1 MSLSLCSK
9 LQPTSFFKASRWPR
23 GPECHIESRSL
34 VLICLSL
41 GGWFG
46 IMDGLRWV
54 PKIEFSELRMM
65 SVIAQSGWGCASCP
79 WRCVCVC
86 VCVCVCHGWLGT
98 CGLMCSVLL
107 QFNRFC
113 INSLLSL
120 CQSITSIHSVML
132 LFLFIHFFFCTRSQ
146 LYLFLSF
153 LWNCPS
159 TVILLCHPLSYSF
172 IWVFFHSLHLS
183 RSLISLSLFHIVLQ
197 SYQTGLTYIHTCRRD
212 PFQKRLLLPRQ
223 QIFSLQ
229 ILQGVVTA
237 HLRVKCCCQPFV
249 RLNVK

>member
-1 MSLSLCSK
+1 
-9 LQPTSFFKASRWPR
+9 
-23 GPECHIESRSL
+23 
-34 VLICLSL
+34 
-41 GGWFG
+41 
-46 IMDGLRWV
+46 MDGLRWV
-54 PKIEFSELRMM
+54 PRIEFSELRMM

-79 WRCVCVC
+79 WRCVCVVC

-132 LFLFIHFFFCTRSQ
+132 LFLFIHFFLLHSFTIVSLPLIPVELSLDCYSA
-146 LYLFLSF
+146 LSSIVLLIYLSLFSLSAP
-153 LWNCPS
+153 L
-159 TVILLCHPLSYSF
+159 PLSYLTLFVS
-172 IWVFFHSLHLS
+172 HSPVELPDWSNIYSYLPKGP
-183 RSLISLSLFHIVLQ
+183 IS
-197 SYQTGLTYIHTCRRD
+197 
-212 PFQKRLLLPRQ
+212 KELLLPRQ

>member
-1 MSLSLCSK
+1 MLLCSNLHFSQPKALLPPPLPMSLSLCSK
-9 LQPTSFFKASRWPR
+9 LQPTNFFKASRCPR

-54 PKIEFSELRMM
+54 PRIEFSELRMM

-86 VCVCVCHGWLGT
+86 VCVCVLDGWVRA
-98 CGLMCSVLL
+98 VLCVL
-107 QFNRFC
+107 FSYNSRFC
-113 INSLLSL
+113 IQPSLSL
-120 CQSITSIHSVML
+120 PEHTSIHSVML
-132 LFLFIHFFFCTRSQ
+132 LFLFILFFFCTRSQ
-146 LYLFLSF
+146 LYLFSHSG
-153 LWNCPS
+153 NCPS

-183 RSLISLSLFHIVLQ
+183 RSLISLSLFHIVL
-197 SYQTGLTYIHTCRRD
+197 
-212 PFQKRLLLPRQ
+212 
-223 QIFSLQ
+223 
-229 ILQGVVTA
+229 
-237 HLRVKCCCQPFV
+237 
-249 RLNVK
+249 

>member
-159 TVILLCHPLSYSF
+159 TVILLCHPLSNSF

-183 RSLISLSLFHIVLQ
+183 RSYITLFVSHSPVELPDWSNIYSYLPKGPISKEASVAKTADFLPANITGCSYSTFKGEVLLSALC
-197 SYQTGLTYIHTCRRD
+197 T
-212 PFQKRLLLPRQ
+212 P
-223 QIFSLQ
+223 
-229 ILQGVVTA
+229 
-237 HLRVKCCCQPFV
+237 
-249 RLNVK
+249 